1 MHIIAIVQARMGS
14 TRLPGKVMKD
24 IGGITMLARVVS
36 RLARSELIDQIL
48 VATTTK
54 RSDDPIAAECD
65 RLKVPVFRG
74 DEEDVLD
81 RYYQAALAHG
91 ADTVVRITSDCPL
104 IEPEV
109 VGKVIRAFLE
119 GNPDYASNSLER
131 TYPRGLDA
139 EVVSM
144 VALTKAWQEAT
155 EPYQRVH
162 VTPYIYQ
169 NPDRFKLLTIKSNV
183 DYSHYRWTVDTQEDL
198 DFVRAVYTSFGNED
212 SFTWKDLIFLLAKE
226 PELAEIN
233 SHIRQKS
240 LVEG

>member
-1 MHIIAIVQARMGS
+1 MHIIAIVQARMDS

-24 IGGITMLARVVS
+24 IGGTSMLARVVS
-36 RLARSELIDQIL
+36 RLARSELIDLIL

-54 RSDDPIAAECD
+54 RSDDPIVAEVD

-81 RYYQAALAHG
+81 RYYQAALAHA
-91 ADTVVRITSDCPL
+91 ADAVVRITSDCPL
-104 IEPEV
+104 IEPEEV
-109 VGKVIRAFLE
+109 DRVIREFLSE
-119 GNPDYASNSLER
+119 GPDYASNSLER

-139 EVVSM
+139 EVFSM
-144 VALTKAWQEAT
+144 EALTRTWEEAT
-155 EPYQRVH
+155 ESYQRVH

-169 NPDRFKLLTIKSNV
+169 NPDCFKLLLVKCDV

-198 DFVRAVYTSFGNED
+198 DFVRAVYTRFGNDD
-212 SFTWKDLIFLLAKE
+212 SFTWKALLSLLAKE

-240 LVEG
+240 LEEG